1 MESIASTVHCESWCY
16 HLSYLQLFCYFS
28 VIFFYFY
35 FPSLILSFCP
45 VPFSFFLFPFRRFGE
60 SDADLSLEDKMFLRF
75 QKERV
80 KKARNVSL
88 FNLDGG
94 ENVLTHKGK

>member
-1 MESIASTVHCESWCY
+1 
-16 HLSYLQLFCYFS
+16 
-28 VIFFYFY
+28 
-35 FPSLILSFCP
+35 
-45 VPFSFFLFPFRRFGE
+45 
-60 SDADLSLEDKMFLRF
+60 MFLRF

-94 ENVLTHKGK
+94 DNVLTHKGEILLFFVGRQTQYVVTNWIFPSISVL

>member
-1 MESIASTVHCESWCY
+1 MK
-16 HLSYLQLFCYFS
+16 LLLR
-28 VIFFYFY
+28 
-35 FPSLILSFCP
+35 LL
-45 VPFSFFLFPFRRFGE
+45 RRFGE

-88 FNLDGG
+88 FNLEGSD
-94 ENVLTHKGK
+94 NVLTHKGNQISQYCSCYQAYQII

>member
-1 MESIASTVHCESWCY
+1 MMI
-16 HLSYLQLFCYFS
+16 FC
-28 VIFFYFY
+28 
-35 FPSLILSFCP
+35 
-45 VPFSFFLFPFRRFGE
+45 RRFGE

-88 FNLDGG
+88 FNLEGG
-94 ENVLTHKGK
+94 DDVLTHKGDIDISNFFCDT

>member
-1 MESIASTVHCESWCY
+1 MIVISTRVI
-16 HLSYLQLFCYFS
+16 LTVQLNDDIIFC
-28 VIFFYFY
+28 
-35 FPSLILSFCP
+35 
-45 VPFSFFLFPFRRFGE
+45 RRFGE

-80 KKARNVSL
+80 KKARNISL

-94 ENVLTHKGK
+94 DDVLTHKGDDKISNFFCDT

>member
-1 MESIASTVHCESWCY
+1 M
-16 HLSYLQLFCYFS
+16 
-28 VIFFYFY
+28 
-35 FPSLILSFCP
+35 
-45 VPFSFFLFPFRRFGE
+45 
-60 SDADLSLEDKMFLRF
+60 SLEDKMFLRF

-94 ENVLTHKGK
+94 ENVLTHKGEWLLVLILLVELGLNMCPFMCA

>member
-1 MESIASTVHCESWCY
+1 
-16 HLSYLQLFCYFS
+16 
-28 VIFFYFY
+28 
-35 FPSLILSFCP
+35 
-45 VPFSFFLFPFRRFGE
+45 
-60 SDADLSLEDKMFLRF
+60 MFLRF

-94 ENVLTHKGK
+94 DNVLTHKGEILLFSVKRQTQYVVTNWIFPSISVL

>member
-1 MESIASTVHCESWCY
+1 M
-16 HLSYLQLFCYFS
+16 
-28 VIFFYFY
+28 IFR
-35 FPSLILSFCP
+35 
-45 VPFSFFLFPFRRFGE
+45 RRFGE

-88 FNLDGG
+88 FNLEGG
-94 ENVLTHKGK
+94 DDVLTHKGDPKICQIFFDTWRS

>member
-1 MESIASTVHCESWCY
+1 LLRLLIYVSLFQSTGSELC
-16 HLSYLQLFCYFS
+16 
-28 VIFFYFY
+28 FYVT
-35 FPSLILSFCP
+35 LL
-45 VPFSFFLFPFRRFGE
+45 LRRFGE

-88 FNLDGG
+88 FNLEGSD
-94 ENVLTHKGK
+94 NVLTHKGYQTSQHFL